1 MGNNGTL
8 SGGTPAGRLVRAAE
22 ELGAYRAAVIPAD
35 RIRTDASYRELCSAN
50 TGGNYGRC
58 WTCPPYAGDIR
69 ELMARVPTYRY
80 ALVYQTVAP
89 LEDSCDFEG
98 MEEAGAV
105 HNRLMVALRER
116 IDGENLPR
124 VLHLGAGGCR
134 ICPVC
139 AVRTKEP
146 CRHPDK
152 ATPSLESYG
161 VDVASMAEAA
171 GMKYINGQ
179 NTVTYFG
186 AVLFD
191 PPESDAPEAEGIS
204 IRREQ
209 TDTE

>member
-1 MGNNGTL
+1 MNNKL
-8 SGGTPAGRLVRAAE
+8 NEYVRQ
-22 ELGAYRAAVIPAD
+22 
-35 RIRTDASYRELCSAN
+35 
-50 TGGNYGRC
+50 YGR
-58 WTCPPYAGDIR
+58 
-69 ELMARVPTYRY
+69 E
-80 ALVYQTVAP
+80 ALFDGQM
-89 LEDSCDFEG
+89 LRDFLDPEHT
-98 MEEAGAV
+98 ESKYV
-105 HNRLMVALRER
+105 NRLMLALRER

-134 ICPVC
+134 ICAVC
-139 AVRTKEP
+139 AVRTNEP

-179 NTVTYFG
+179 KTVTYFG